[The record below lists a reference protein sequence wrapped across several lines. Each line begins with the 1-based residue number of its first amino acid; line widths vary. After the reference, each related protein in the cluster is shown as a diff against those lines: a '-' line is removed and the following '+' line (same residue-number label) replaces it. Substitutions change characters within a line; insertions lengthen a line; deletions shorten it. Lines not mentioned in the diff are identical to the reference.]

1 MAELIAVDTTA
12 QGRMGRGELAVAVVF
27 VLTAGCWVY
36 QPLIASAVPLV
47 TDTTVAMA
55 GALLLFMIP
64 VDFRRGHFVMDWEA
78 TKEVPWGVL
87 LLFGGGLSLAGNIE
101 RHGLAAYIG
110 NLAMGLGDMPVI
122 VMLCAIC
129 FGVLLLTE
137 LTSNTATAATFLPI
151 GGALAVSLGQ
161 NPLLITIPIA
171 LAANCS
177 YMLPVGTPPNAIIY
191 GSGLITL
198 PQMARAGFFLNLALV
213 PIVVALLLL
222 LGPLIFGIEMG
233 IVPDWVP

>member
-1 MAELIAVDTTA
+1 
-12 QGRMGRGELAVAVVF
+12 
-27 VLTAGCWVY
+27 
-36 QPLIASAVPLV
+36 
-47 TDTTVAMA
+47 
-55 GALLLFMIP
+55 
-64 VDFRRGHFVMDWEA
+64 
-78 TKEVPWGVL
+78 
-87 LLFGGGLSLAGNIE
+87 
-101 RHGLAAYIG
+101 
-110 NLAMGLGDMPVI
+110 MGLGDMPVI

-198 PQMARAGFFLNLALV
+198 PQMARAGFLLNLALV

-222 LGPLIFGIEMG
+222 PGAPFSKSPGRRT
-233 IVPDWVP
+233 DS